1 MIKQG
6 KHKRKLDEY
15 KRYYKKKIVDDN
27 KENSSDNQENENNE
41 NMEKIKEKKKKGKK
55 NKNNKNKKKDIKNDS
70 ILFTSKESCN
80 FIKQIMT
87 EGEGE
92 KIEDNN
98 DNNNNSGDDN
108 YNNNNEINYINN
120 NINNEDEKKN
130 EQKKKKNKNKK
141 KESEKNKDEYKD
153 EKNNDNKNNFEEKN
167 KKIKDDKDNNYDD
180 DVTHKNNEEA
190 NNSNNNNSNNNNS
203 NVSEKSKS
211 KNIDNFLLSSL
222 YDLFEGYDEI
232 VIKPNNE
239 NQYVIKGC
247 LKIDED
253 KEIKFEIN
261 YDKERDFFDY
271 YPNNTNFNFENEDE
285 PFNWDLD
292 IPKEDFTLLIK
303 NFKKYKNK

>member
-1 MIKQG
+1 MKRHGKQ
-6 KHKRKLDEY
+6 KRKLNEY
-15 KRYYKKKIVDDN
+15 KRYYKKKIEDDN
-27 KENSSDNQENENNE
+27 KENSSDNKEDENNE
-41 NMEKIKEKKKKGKK
+41 NENKENIKEKKKKGKK
-55 NKNNKNKKKDIKNDS
+55 NKNKKKDIKNDS
-70 ILFTSKESCN
+70 ILVTSKESCN
-80 FIKQIMT
+80 LIKKIMT

-92 KIEDNN
+92 KIIEFNN
-98 DNNNNSGDDN
+98 DNINNSGDDN
-108 YNNNNEINYINN
+108 YNNNERNEINDNINN
-120 NINNEDEKKN
+120 NEEKKN
-130 EQKKKKNKNKK
+130 EPKKKNNKNKN
-141 KESEKNKDEYKD
+141 KESEKNNNGDNDEDDK
-153 EKNNDNKNNFEEKN
+153 NDNKNNSKEKN
-167 KKIKDDKDNNYDD
+167 KKIKDNKNDKDNNNDD
-180 DVTHKNNEEA
+180 DDATNKNNEEA
-190 NNSNNNNSNNNNS
+190 NNGNNS
-203 NVSEKSKS
+203 NVSDKSKS

-232 VIKPNNE
+232 IIKPNNE

-271 YPNNTNFNFENEDE
+271 YPNNTNFIFENEDE

>member
-1 MIKQG
+1 MKRHGKQ
-6 KHKRKLDEY
+6 KRKLNEY
-15 KRYYKKKIVDDN
+15 KRYYKKKIEDDN
-27 KENSSDNQENENNE
+27 KENSSDNKEDENNE
-41 NMEKIKEKKKKGKK
+41 NENKENIKEKKKKGKK
-55 NKNNKNKKKDIKNDS
+55 NKNKKKDIKNDS
-70 ILFTSKESCN
+70 ILVTSKESCN
-80 FIKQIMT
+80 LIKKIMT

-92 KIEDNN
+92 GGKIEVNN
-98 DNNNNSGDDN
+98 DNLNNSGVDN
-108 YNNNNEINYINN
+108 YKNNERNEIND
-120 NINNEDEKKN
+120 NISNNEEKKD
-130 EQKKKKNKNKK
+130 ESKKKNNKNKK
-141 KESEKNKDEYKD
+141 KESEKNNNGDNDED
-153 EKNNDNKNNFEEKN
+153 EKNDNKNNSKEKN
-167 KKIKDDKDNNYDD
+167 KKIKDNKNDKDNNNEDD
-180 DVTHKNNEEA
+180 DATHKNNEE
-190 NNSNNNNSNNNNS
+190 SNNGNNS
-203 NVSEKSKS
+203 NVSDKSKS

-232 VIKPNNE
+232 IIKPNNE

-271 YPNNTNFNFENEDE
+271 YPNNTNFIFENEDE

>member
-1 MIKQG
+1 MKRHGKQ
-6 KHKRKLDEY
+6 KRKLNEY
-15 KRYYKKKIVDDN
+15 KRYYKKKIEDDN
-27 KENSSDNQENENNE
+27 KENSSDNKEDENNE
-41 NMEKIKEKKKKGKK
+41 NENKENIKEKKKKGKK
-55 NKNNKNKKKDIKNDS
+55 NKNKKKDIKNDS
-70 ILFTSKESCN
+70 ILVTSKESCN
-80 FIKQIMT
+80 LIKKIMT

-92 KIEDNN
+92 GGKIEVNN
-98 DNNNNSGDDN
+98 DNLNNSGVDN
-108 YNNNNEINYINN
+108 YKNNERNEIND
-120 NINNEDEKKN
+120 NISNNEEKKD
-130 EQKKKKNKNKK
+130 EPKKKNNKNKK
-141 KESEKNKDEYKD
+141 KESEKNNNGDNDED
-153 EKNNDNKNNFEEKN
+153 EKNDNKNNSKEKN
-167 KKIKDDKDNNYDD
+167 KKIKDNKNDKDNNNEDD
-180 DVTHKNNEEA
+180 DATHKNNEE
-190 NNSNNNNSNNNNS
+190 SNNGNNS
-203 NVSEKSKS
+203 NVSDKSKS

-232 VIKPNNE
+232 IIKPNNE

-271 YPNNTNFNFENEDE
+271 YPNNTNFIFENEDE